1 LNQLKLKTHHHVL
14 YLFLILVFSL
24 PRTIQGIKIVVLAV
38 MVLFFLFQLK
48 IKKDFSNRI
57 LLYSLFFLIPLFT
70 AGIYGNNAAYVFD
83 GIKIYFLFPLL
94 ILLIL
99 QIFDKDE
106 LIEIIYNS
114 SWIAIILIAINGV
127 LSLLYGFGMI
137 SFNINTVFYS
147 DEEEVGVYEGFIHL
161 INSSLSYLIFIV
173 PICFMNLNKLKFN
186 KLSFYFFIFL
196 FIFSLISGRRI
207 LVLPF
212 ILLLLYHFRRFYK
225 YLIFI
230 TLITYFVLDTTKF
243 ENFDPSAVID
253 RFQDAISSSGDSE
266 VREEQVYYFEKHIY
280 QKPIF
285 GHGLGAYMNDYI
297 RSKDF
302 ETAYEKSYHYL
313 FFVMGIPFAFFFILY
328 HLYLSYK
335 SLTLTV
341 NDETKKKGILLGIV
355 SLVLATSTNPYWLSS
370 FDYTIPLAIL
380 IRLSQDDAKQSFGYI
395 SNV

>member
-1 LNQLKLKTHHHVL
+1 MV
-14 YLFLILVFSL
+14 LVFSF

-38 MVLFFLFQLK
+38 MILLFLFQLK
-48 IKKDFSNRI
+48 IKKDFANRI
-57 LLYSLFFLIPLFT
+57 LSYLLFFLIPLFT
-70 AGIYGNNAAYVFD
+70 AGIYGNNVSYVFE

-94 ILLIL
+94 IVLIL
-99 QIFDKDE
+99 QIFKKDD

-137 SFNINTVFYS
+137 SFNINTVFYA

-173 PICFMNLNKLKFN
+173 PICFINLNKLKFN

-212 ILLLLYHFRRFYK
+212 ILLILYHFRRFYK
-225 YLIFI
+225 YLIVI
-230 TLITYFVLDTTKF
+230 TLIAYFVLDTTKF
-243 ENFDPSAVID
+243 ENFDPSAVII
-253 RFQDAISSSGDSE
+253 RFQEAISSSGDSE
-266 VREEQVYYFEKHIY
+266 VREEQVYYFETHIY

-297 RSKDF
+297 RNVDF
-302 ETAYEKSYHYL
+302 ETAYEKSYYYL

-328 HLYLSYK
+328 HLYLLYK

-341 NDETKKKGILLGIV
+341 NDEIKKKGILLGII
-355 SLVLATSTNPYWLSS
+355 SLLLASSTNPYWLSS

-395 SNV
+395 SNI